1 MPIAIHINA
10 GNDTNGNPR
19 RGFIIVDSQG
29 TAIDFID
36 EGYAGTGSL
45 QTSAYSGA
53 TPSNFT
59 IDVSPAFYKSA
70 LRQSYGGLPSQ
81 RSQTFQ
87 PRTTPRSRR
96 R

>member
-19 RGFIIVDSQG
+19 RGWIIVDSQG

-36 EGYAGTGSL
+36 EGYSGPGAL
-45 QTSAYSGA
+45 KVSAYSGA
-53 TPSNFT
+53 ALSDFT
-59 IDVSPAFYKSA
+59 IDVSPSFYKSA
-70 LRQSYGGLPSQ
+70 LHQSYGGLPTQ
-81 RSQTFQ
+81 RSQTM
-87 PRTTPRSRR
+87 PKTRR